1 MSMFHVE
8 HTHTDLGPT
17 PTASPEDHLRRR
29 LGAPNPCLVGTPWV
43 VGCPVC
49 AESTDQ
55 DILGPRLRE
64 CQTYTMP
71 TAVYAW
77 LSEYFTTLV
86 STAAC
91 SANRLGHDRTLARI
105 GNPER
110 LPIVKHTGGTR
121 PRADD
126 GYCPLSCATFITT
139 PLENGAALDDV
150 QRAPGRSGPGTTKPY
165 DRRGIKAFAA
175 KSQEPRVRSGKRGPK
190 RSIIPPKLIDGSSTD
205 SVILAANLAVIKTIR
220 ADHGKSE
227 RYRIPPQ
234 PPNKSGTGLLPR
246 RRLSQRHYSTHCRVR
261 RCQRVDDPLLLR

>member
-1 MSMFHVE
+1 MSMLHVE

-91 SANRLGHDRTLARI
+91 SANRLGYPTIKIFMVKIANKTICMCILPPLSARHFPFQSQSATRMRVDLYLDTLAHQI
-105 GNPER
+105 
-110 LPIVKHTGGTR
+110 
-121 PRADD
+121 
-126 GYCPLSCATFITT
+126 F
-139 PLENGAALDDV
+139 
-150 QRAPGRSGPGTTKPY
+150 PY
-165 DRRGIKAFAA
+165 HHL
-175 KSQEPRVRSGKRGPK
+175 Q
-190 RSIIPPKLIDGSSTD
+190 
-205 SVILAANLAVIKTIR
+205 
-220 ADHGKSE
+220 
-227 RYRIPPQ
+227 
-234 PPNKSGTGLLPR
+234 
-246 RRLSQRHYSTHCRVR
+246 
-261 RCQRVDDPLLLR
+261 